1 MGYVED
7 FLHVELA
14 KRRAEKL
21 RTTVDDLAGE
31 LEKHLSIRNVSCQ
44 QLHCNNMAL
53 ESATP
58 MAKKIAGKNSL
69 ADVRELL
76 KGGGPVDY
84 NTIYNQR
91 VTTVEVTLATPA
103 SPTRDV
109 CERLLMKELGRSK
122 VPVTHDERT
131 GELVLFDTIDIN
143 MLD

>member
-7 FLHVELA
+7 FLYVELA

-76 KGGGPVDY
+76 KGGNPVDY

-91 VTTVEVTLATPA
+91 VTTVEVTLGTPA

-109 CERLLMKELGRSK
+109 CARLLMKGLGRSK
-122 VPVTHDERT
+122 VPVTHDEST
-131 GELVLFDTIDIN
+131 GELILFDTIDT
-143 MLD
+143 LD

>member
-7 FLHVELA
+7 FLYVELA

-91 VTTVEVTLATPA
+91 VTTVEVTLGTPA

-109 CERLLMKELGRSK
+109 CARLLMKGLGRSK
-122 VPVTHDERT
+122 VPVTHDENT
-131 GELVLFDTIDIN
+131 GELVLFDTIDT
-143 MLD
+143 LD

>member
-7 FLHVELA
+7 FLYVELG

-31 LEKHLSIRNVSCQ
+31 LEKHLNIRNVSCQ
-44 QLHCNNMAL
+44 QLRCNNTAL

-69 ADVRELL
+69 AEVRELL
-76 KGGGPVDY
+76 KGSSPMDY

-91 VTTVEVTLATPA
+91 VTTVEVTLGTPA

-109 CERLLMKELGRSK
+109 CARLLIKELGRSK
-122 VPVTHDERT
+122 VPVTHDEST
-131 GELVLFDTIDIN
+131 GELVLVDTIDI
-143 MLD
+143 L

>member
-1 MGYVED
+1 MGFVED
-7 FLHVELA
+7 FLHMELP

-31 LEKHLSIRNVSCQ
+31 LEKHLNIRNVSCQ

-58 MAKKIAGKNSL
+58 MAKKIAGKNNL
-69 ADVRELL
+69 AEVRGLI
-76 KGGGPVDY
+76 KDSSPMDY
-84 NTIYNQR
+84 NTICNQR
-91 VTTVEVTLATPA
+91 VTTVEVTLGTPA

-109 CERLLMKELGRSK
+109 CARLLMKELGRSK

-131 GELVLFDTIDIN
+131 NELVLFDTID

>member
-7 FLHVELA
+7 FLYVELA

-76 KGGGPVDY
+76 KGGNPVDY

-91 VTTVEVTLATPA
+91 VTTVEVTLGTPA

-109 CERLLMKELGRSK
+109 CARLLMKGLGRSK
-122 VPVTHDERT
+122 VPVTHDEST
-131 GELVLFDTIDIN
+131 GKLVLVDTIDT
-143 MLD
+143 LD